1 MEMHKVNTHKRHVF
15 RDRGFRGLNPA
26 RICRPTQPTTNK
38 KPSQPQPPHLA
49 GPRGN
54 QNQTKPPPVPPCRF
68 TSSSHFTPLAAKA
81 AAAASSGDHGAVT
94 TTASIVTT
102 PHFAA
107 LAPPSVPV
115 HVAELRCPG
124 GHEDFSLLP
133 DDASSSSSAPATF
146 FAAAEA
152 ALAPA
157 LASALRAHQGR
168 PLAVVSDAVLYWAPR
183 VARECGGVP
192 HVTFHTIGA
201 FAAAAMVA
209 VHLHRRPEVLLPDP
223 FVVPGGFPR
232 SVKLRRAHVN
242 EEALA
247 HLPLFRAAE
256 AESFAVAFNTFSA
269 IEADFASYYQNNLAG
284 RPKKVFLVGPTR
296 SATVVSPG
304 EVTGGEERDP
314 ILQWLDGRPAGSV
327 VYVCFGSTCSFGE
340 SQLGELG
347 AGLRA
352 SGRPFLWVI
361 PSHGGGAM
369 AGEEERASSHGMVV
383 AGRWAPQAEILG
395 HGAVGGF
402 VTHCGWNSAME
413 AVANGV
419 PVATWPLRAEQF
431 VNEAFL
437 VDVLRVGVR
446 VREEE
451 DLVEEEGV
459 VVPAG
464 AVARAVGRLMGS
476 GGGQGEEEVEVE
488 VAARRARARELGA
501 AARAAVAEGGSSC
514 GDWARLVEEL
524 EALHGSKSDDAPM

>member
-1 MEMHKVNTHKRHVF
+1 MPQTQQRARATAPPLHLVF
-15 RDRGFRGLNPA
+15 VPFLA
-26 RICRPTQPTTNK
+26 R
-38 KPSQPQPPHLA
+38 
-49 GPRGN
+49 
-54 QNQTKPPPVPPCRF
+54 
-68 TSSSHFTPLAAKA
+68 SHFAPLAAKA
-81 AAAASSGDHGAVT
+81 AAAARGEHGVS
-94 TTASIVTT
+94 TTAAIVTT

-115 HVAELRCPG
+115 HVAHDFRCPG

-133 DDASSSSSAPATF
+133 EDSSSSSSSAPAF

-157 LASALRAHQGR
+157 LAAALRAHGGV
-168 PLAVVSDAVLYWAPR
+168 PAAVVSDTVLYWAPR
-183 VARECGGVP
+183 VARECGVP

-209 VHLHRRPEVLLPDP
+209 LHLQRPSEAASFPDGDP
-223 FVVPGGFPR
+223 FLLPGGFPR
-232 SVKLRRAHVN
+232 HVKLSRAQVN

-247 HLPLFRAAE
+247 HLPIFRAAE
-256 AESFAVAFNTFSA
+256 AESSAVAFNSFPA
-269 IEADFASYYQNNLAG
+269 LEADFAAYYQAHLAG

-296 SATVVSPG
+296 AGAGASPRASG
-304 EVTGGEERDP
+304 AGAERDP
-314 ILQWLDGRPAGSV
+314 ILRWLDGRCAGSV
-327 VYVCFGSTCSFGE
+327 VYVCFGSTCALGE
-340 SQLGELG
+340 GQLRELG

-361 PSHGGGAM
+361 PAGGGGGGA
-369 AGEEERASSHGMVV
+369 AREERASSHGMVV
-383 AGRWAPQAEILG
+383 AGRWAPQAEILA

-413 AVANGV
+413 AVCAGV
-419 PVATWPLRAEQF
+419 PLATWPLRAEQF

-437 VDVLRVGVR
+437 VEVLRVGVR

-451 DLVEEEGV
+451 AEDDVEA

-464 AVARAVGRLMGS
+464 AVARAVGRLMGE
-476 GGGQGEEEVEVE
+476 GRGEEA
-488 VAARRARARELGA
+488 AARRGRARELGA

-524 EALHGSKSDDAPM
+524 KALHGGKSDPAM

>member
-1 MEMHKVNTHKRHVF
+1 MPLHLVF
-15 RDRGFRGLNPA
+15 VPFLA
-26 RICRPTQPTTNK
+26 R
-38 KPSQPQPPHLA
+38 
-49 GPRGN
+49 
-54 QNQTKPPPVPPCRF
+54 
-68 TSSSHFTPLAAKA
+68 SHFTPLAAKAA

-115 HVAELRCPG
+115 HVAELHCPG

-133 DDASSSSSAPATF
+133 EDASSSSSAPAAF

-157 LASALRAHQGR
+157 LASALRAHRGR

-209 VHLHRRPEVLLPDP
+209 VHLHRPEVVLPDP
-223 FVVPGGFPR
+223 FVIPGGFPR

-256 AESFAVAFNTFSA
+256 AESSAVAFNTFSA
-269 IEADFASYYQNNLAG
+269 LEDDFAAYYQNNLAG

-296 SATVVSPG
+296 SASTVSSGDVTI
-304 EVTGGEERDP
+304 TGGEERDP
-314 ILQWLDGRPAGSV
+314 ILQWLDSREAGSV
-327 VYVCFGSTCSFGE
+327 VYVCFGSTCSLGE

-369 AGEEERASSHGMVV
+369 AREEERASSHGMVV
-383 AGRWAPQAEILG
+383 AGRWAPQAEILA
-395 HGAVGGF
+395 HRAVGGF

-451 DLVEEEGV
+451 DLEA
-459 VVPAG
+459 VVPAD
-464 AVARAVGRLMGS
+464 AVARAVWRLMG
-476 GGGQGEEEVEVE
+476 GGGQGEEEVEV
-488 VAARRARARELGA
+488 AARRARAWELAA